1 MEHLLKQVGV
11 AVSGYSLK
19 ETPAFNG
26 AIFSDLARAK
36 DAVGMFDYIGQ
47 IEKSPTNT
55 GVCR

>member
-11 AVSGYSLK
+11 AMSGYSLK

-26 AIFSDLARAK
+26 AIISDLARAK
-36 DAVGMFDYIGQ
+36 DSVGMFDYIGE
-47 IEKSPTNT
+47 IERVPTNT